1 MSTDIPGLAA
11 RLSATS
17 PVSYTVEERFMTA
30 AESTTVTTVTC
41 PAWCN
46 VSQSTHQHELHW
58 EGRAIHWSDARTGD
72 GWEIR
77 HSTATDAAGTPAEDA
92 PRLYVET
99 FGGLSLAGAE
109 SLALTLL
116 AAYEEA
122 AG

>member
-1 MSTDIPGLAA
+1 MSIVGGT
-11 RLSATS
+11 T
-17 PVSYTVEERFMTA
+17 VSTVA
-30 AESTTVTTVTC
+30 CPSWCSVSTT
-41 PAWCN
+41 
-46 VSQSTHQHELHW
+46 THQRELHW
-58 EGRAIHWSDARTGD
+58 ESRAVHWSDARTGD